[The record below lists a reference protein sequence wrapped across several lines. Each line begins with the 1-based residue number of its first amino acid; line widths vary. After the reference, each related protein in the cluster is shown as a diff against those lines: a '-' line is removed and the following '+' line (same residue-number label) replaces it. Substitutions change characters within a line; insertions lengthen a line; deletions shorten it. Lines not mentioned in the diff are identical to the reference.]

1 MTSTREDTMESP
13 NAATVEPPKDFKSI
27 NPSPDECIDL
37 DENAEVGVVLGWRT
51 WVVVFIS
58 AYLTLFMQIFTT
70 VAAPSTIAFIV
81 QDIGDQAMSAWVLQ
95 TPLLIQAVLNPIIG
109 RLSDVLD
116 RKMLVTLTPIVA
128 FAGSVMSARAND
140 MNLLIAGGVLYG
152 VTLATIGVVGT
163 IPAEILPLKYRTVAS
178 GIGFLGGASGGLV
191 AGLVAGAF
199 CRTPGGW
206 RNMFWVQAAL
216 QLLVSV
222 CFFVFY
228 WPPKSNREFPKMSVR
243 QIIWACDPIGSF
255 LYIGGATCCIMA
267 LNWASGLYSWS
278 NPHVVAPLVIGIV
291 CLLLCGAY
299 EWKGRSDGLMAHV
312 FFQGGRNFPLALFAV
327 LVEGW
332 IYYSAINTIMNQMT
346 LYLGWE
352 TDALIIGVRQL
363 AYSGPTIIA
372 SIVVIWYSTRYKDVK
387 WPLVASF
394 VLFLITACVFTATKR
409 DWNYVSLGISAVCG
423 IGQAGPLT
431 LLVAVV
437 QYAAPHAYLST
448 ATGAAFSIRAIGGA
462 FGSAVLYTIAFGHVK
477 SHYGNTVAQAAIEAG
492 LSPKDVPI
500 LLGVMAG
507 GNGPPTEGSL
517 AGVLSQA
524 LPSAT
529 LPIIRAART
538 AGQIVYTRGFQLAW
552 ASVIPM
558 AVISIVCC
566 VFLQQVG
573 RLMTEKVEAP
583 LEKTREDVEVKM
595 SSKTEDE

>member
-1 MTSTREDTMESP
+1 MTLTQEADTIESP
-13 NAATVEPPKDFKSI
+13 KAALKSI
-27 NPSPDECIDL
+27 NPASDEQSVEIS
-37 DENAEVGVVLGWRT
+37 ENAEMEVRLGWRT

-116 RKMLVTLTPIVA
+116 RKMLVTLPPIIA
-128 FAGSVMSARAND
+128 FAGSVMSARAHD
-140 MNLLIAGGVLYG
+140 MNMLIAGGVLYG

-199 CRTPGGW
+199 CRTAVPEDEAF
-206 RNMFWVQAAL
+206 RDPLDMR
-216 QLLVSV
+216 
-222 CFFVFY
+222 
-228 WPPKSNREFPKMSVR
+228 SNWFMSIHW
-243 QIIWACDPIGSF
+243 QCYMLP
-255 LYIGGATCCIMA
+255 MA
-267 LNWASGLYSWS
+267 LNWASGLYAWS
-278 NPHVVAPLVIGIV
+278 NPHVVAPLTIGIV
-291 CLLLCGAY
+291 CLLLCCAY
-299 EWKGRSDGLMAHV
+299 EWKGRTDGLMAHI
-312 FFQGGRNFPLALFAV
+312 FFQNGRNFSLALFAV
-327 LVEGW
+327 MVEGW
-332 IYYSAINTIMNQMT
+332 IYHSAINTVMNQMT

-372 SIVVIWYSTRYKDVK
+372 SLGIIWYLTRYKDVK

-394 VLFLITACVFTATKR
+394 VLFLISACVFAATKR
-409 DWNYVSLGISAVCG
+409 DWNYVSLGIAAVCG
-423 IGQAGPLT
+423 IWQAGPLT

-448 ATGAAFSIRAIGGA
+448 ATGVAFSVRAIGGA

-477 SHYGNTVAQAAIEAG
+477 SHYGDAVAQAAVGAG
-492 LSPKDVPI
+492 LSPENVPI
-500 LLGVMAG
+500 LSGVMAG
-507 GNGPPTEGSL
+507 GNGQPTEALL
-517 AGVLSQA
+517 ARVLSQA
-524 LPSAT
+524 LPSTT

-538 AGQIVYTRGFQLAW
+538 TGQAVYARGFQLAW
-552 ASVIPM
+552 SSIVPM

-566 VFLQQVG
+566 SFLQGVR

-583 LEKTREDVEVKM
+583 LEKEQEDLEVKM
-595 SSKTEDE
+595 SSKAADEH